1 MLMSGPRETELT
13 RLFPCL
19 HVLRAVGIAMEPGK
33 LLLGAVG
40 IILLAGGFRLFELL
54 PFAPEDA
61 ATVGSYGDTPGEW
74 LRTAERTSSLRAT
87 KRILHEHFEFGPTRF
102 SESSAR
108 LMLAPAVTVLEPA
121 LTLFQS
127 GNSITKLAW
136 NITLILWALLVW
148 SIIGGALARMTAL
161 QFANRERI
169 SIRQALRFSSRQT
182 FSYLIA
188 PGLPLGGIGVLL
200 LFNVGLALIGSV
212 PVAGG
217 PILGL
222 LWGLVLFISFLM
234 ATMLIGIVAGW
245 PLMIAAISTEDSD
258 GFDGLSRSFGYLCDR
273 PWYTLLLV
281 GVALLAGMAG
291 WFMLNV
297 IMELTIHLATW
308 SVSIGYFGSSEL
320 QLPEAASTTFHQSGT
335 ETTAESLIEFWTTQ
349 FAGLLAGYGP
359 SFFFCAVTV
368 IYFLVRRSDDG
379 TELGEVAIF
388 LEPEPAT
395 EAEAEEATQGEPVEA
410 AEDAR
415 KIEAPLDS
423 SSADATESDV
433 DGTQ

>member
-19 HVLRAVGIAMEPGK
+19 HVVRAVGIAIEPRK
-33 LLLGAVG
+33 LLLGVIG

-54 PFAPEDA
+54 PFAPENA
-61 ATVGSYGDTPGEW
+61 ATDYSYGDTPGEW
-74 LRTAERTSSLRAT
+74 LQTAERTSSLRAA
-87 KRILHEHFEFGPTRF
+87 KLILHEPFEFGRTLF

-108 LMLAPAVTVLEPA
+108 LMLAPEVTVLEPA

-161 QFANRERI
+161 QFAKRERI
-169 SIRQALRFSSRQT
+169 SIRQALRFSTRQT

-200 LFNVGLALIGSV
+200 LFNVVLALIGSV

-217 PILGL
+217 PILGV

-234 ATMLIGIVAGW
+234 TMMLIGIVAGW

-258 GFDGLSRSFGYLCDR
+258 GFDGLSRSFGYLVDR
-273 PWYTLLLV
+273 PWYTLLLA
-281 GVALLAGMAG
+281 GVALLAGMVG

-297 IMELTIHLATW
+297 IMELTVHLATW
-308 SVSIGYFGSSEL
+308 SVSVGYLGSTEL
-320 QLPEAASTTFHQSGT
+320 QLPEAASTTFHQPGT
-335 ETTAESLIEFWTTQ
+335 RTAAESLIEFWMQ
-349 FAGLLAGYGP
+349 LFAGLLAGYGP

-379 TELGEVAIF
+379 TELGEAAIF
-388 LEPEPAT
+388 LEPKPAPET
-395 EAEAEEATQGEPVEA
+395 EAEEATQDEPVEP

-415 KIEAPLDS
+415 KVEAPQDS